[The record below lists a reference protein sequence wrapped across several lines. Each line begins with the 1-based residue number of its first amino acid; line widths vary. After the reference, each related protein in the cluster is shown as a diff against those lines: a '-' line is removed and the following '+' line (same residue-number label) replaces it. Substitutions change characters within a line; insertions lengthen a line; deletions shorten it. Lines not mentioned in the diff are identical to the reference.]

1 MSRTYRKQPIRSQ
14 FRNPKTQNERKQV
27 LVDNTYYDPQYTPSI
42 RKRTIPT
49 AYDDITATSIQQN
62 DHPSSKSRTHNT

>member
-27 LVDNTYYDPQYTPSI
+27 LVDNTYYDPQYMPSI
-42 RKRTIPT
+42 RKRFIPT
-49 AYDDITATSIQQN
+49 AYNDITATSIYQN
-62 DHPSSKSRTHNT
+62 DHHS